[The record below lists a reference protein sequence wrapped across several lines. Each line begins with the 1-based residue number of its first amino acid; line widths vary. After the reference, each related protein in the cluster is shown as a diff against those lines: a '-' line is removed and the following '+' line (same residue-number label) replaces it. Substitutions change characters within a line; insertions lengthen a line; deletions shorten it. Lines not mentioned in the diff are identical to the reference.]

1 MEVVIFMGIQGSGKS
16 TFYKQRFF
24 RTHIRINLDM
34 LKTRYR
40 EKSLVEA
47 CLHAKQS
54 FVIDNTNPTAE
65 DRLRYIPIA
74 KQHDFEVIGYFFSP
88 DVEGAIERNQARD
101 KSEQV
106 PLVAIKST
114 SNRLEP
120 PSYREGFDQLYQV
133 TLRDNHFFAEDFLS
147 KSSKN

>member
-40 EKSLVEA
+40 EKSLVGA

-74 KQHDFEVIGYFFSP
+74 KQHDFTVIGYFFSP
-88 DVEGAIERNQARD
+88 DFEESVARNQARD

-106 PLVAIKST
+106 PLIAIKST
-114 SNRLEP
+114 SNRFES
-120 PSYREGFDQLYQV
+120 PSYTEGFDRLYQV
-133 TLRDNHFFAEDFLS
+133 SLRDNHFFVEDFFTQ
-147 KSSKN
+147 